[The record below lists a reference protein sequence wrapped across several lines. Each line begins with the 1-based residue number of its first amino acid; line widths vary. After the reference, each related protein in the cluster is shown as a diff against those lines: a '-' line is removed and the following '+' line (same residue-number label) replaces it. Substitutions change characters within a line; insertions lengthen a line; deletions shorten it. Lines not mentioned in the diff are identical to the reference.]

1 MVYLHTNKRRNKMKF
16 LKIAGTFVLGAS
28 IVSLA
33 SAPKLPTA
41 QAQEFITIETPMVIS
56 VKR

>member
-1 MVYLHTNKRRNKMKF
+1 MKF
-16 LKIAGTFVLGAS
+16 LKIAATLVISVS
-28 IVSLA
+28 IVSLV

-41 QAQEFITIETPMVIS
+41 QAQEFITIEKPMVIS

>member
-1 MVYLHTNKRRNKMKF
+1 MKF
-16 LKIAGTFVLGAS
+16 LKIAATFVLSAS
-28 IVSLA
+28 IVSLV
-33 SAPKLPTA
+33 SAPKMQEA

>member
-1 MVYLHTNKRRNKMKF
+1 MKF
-16 LKIAGTFVLGAS
+16 LKITGTFILGAS

>member
-1 MVYLHTNKRRNKMKF
+1 MKF
-16 LKIAGTFVLGAS
+16 LKIAATLVLSVS
-28 IVSLA
+28 IVSLV